1 MDAFFMVRAFSP
13 ASSTRHP
20 AFVQYRLLGE
30 LLSPCR
36 NERIGDFFR
45 HAATKYVDKEQRL
58 PRNTTSFK
66 PTNKAIRP
74 VQPTADMQ
82 LGNNSTA
89 HNPNNESI
97 SKSNQLT
104 SPAASKRRASKSTS
118 SNRTGTGTSIR
129 TLLADTRRKRQ
140 LALATG
146 APTPPLTQAYCDY
159 LLAECV
165 SHDEW
170 DLVLDVIDLM
180 KDSGRE
186 QVASTYTA
194 CLQACFQTANAA
206 SARDVLAAQVAAGLV
221 PALSDIALTIM
232 AMCRRDQI
240 EPGWWRKALTLL
252 HEYQPSTP
260 KNVVVS
266 NKTQDLPLAVYDALL
281 TCMVRDKQWKEAIR
295 LLRSMEQ
302 TSSTAPTTR
311 PSLSTYRTVIECCVV
326 ANEAEQAVQV
336 LQSCIKSGLTP
347 TAFAFELVVG
357 ALTKKL
363 QWRRALQLLNVM
375 EELQVPRNVAI
386 YNLILTA
393 CAKAK
398 EADQAKALLQRM
410 RRRDG
415 LVPNII
421 SYNSVLSSCA
431 STSRWRD
438 ALAVLDLVHREPGV
452 TPDVY
457 TYTK

>member
-1 MDAFFMVRAFSP
+1 M
-13 ASSTRHP
+13 
-20 AFVQYRLLGE
+20 E
-30 LLSPCR
+30 
-36 NERIGDFFR
+36 
-45 HAATKYVDKEQRL
+45 
-58 PRNTTSFK
+58 
-66 PTNKAIRP
+66 
-74 VQPTADMQ
+74 
-82 LGNNSTA
+82 
-89 HNPNNESI
+89 
-97 SKSNQLT
+97 
-104 SPAASKRRASKSTS
+104 
-118 SNRTGTGTSIR
+118 
-129 TLLADTRRKRQ
+129 TRRKRQ
-140 LALATG
+140 LALAAG

-170 DLVLDVIDLM
+170 DLVLDVMDIM

-194 CLQACFQTANAA
+194 CFQACFQTANAA
-206 SARDVLAAQVAAGLV
+206 SARDLLTAFVAAGLV
-221 PALSDIALTIM
+221 PAPSDYALTIL
-232 AMCRRDQI
+232 AMCRRDQV
-240 EPGWWRKALTLL
+240 ERGWWRKALTLL
-252 HEYQPSTP
+252 HDYQQQSTP
-260 KNVVVS
+260 RNVMVT

-302 TSSTAPTTR
+302 TPSRSFEPSEAPTR
-311 PSLSTYRTVIECCVV
+311 PSLSTYRTVIECCVA

-347 TAFAFELVVG
+347 TAFAFELVIG

-363 QWRRALQLLNVM
+363 QWRRALQLLDVM
-375 EELQVPRNVAI
+375 DELQVPRNVAM

-398 EADQAKALLQRM
+398 EADQTKALLQRM

-421 SYNSVLSSCA
+421 SYNSVLSACA